1 MFHGGETA
9 DEDGLDLGMG
19 LLFGLL
25 ALPGVFSS
33 LFLADKYGSLFQVL
47 RGDLD
52 FDPYSASLPDE
63 YFFIALSMVVTAAVA
78 IWKWD
83 SLLPDRRDYINLAP
97 LPIASYSFLGANIFA
112 LLLLVGAMAVDVN
125 IASIGLFPLVVCG
138 SHSSLTYFA
147 IFLGA
152 HLVGVTLASVFGFSA
167 VLTILCVLM
176 SVLPFR
182 LFRKCSMYVRCILI
196 AVILAILATSATVP
210 GEIHGI
216 TEHTRSSLRL
226 LPTVWFTSLNQWML
240 GRANPTTAMLGNRA
254 LIATGLTFVLAIC
267 ACVFSYRRC
276 FTSSGEAN
284 AMLPAG
290 ENAIGNWIYRMV
302 NRLVFQT
309 PFERAAFRFTTKALV
324 RGESQA
330 LVLGWFVGLGIVISS
345 QSLVGSLTQ
354 PISSMGQMIP
364 SAEIL
369 SVPLTLSYFLI
380 LGLRCSFEVPIALR
394 ANWLFRLTVNP
405 DSRECA
411 AFARKVIAV
420 FLLPVLLL
428 CGLSLYASS
437 WSWKFTLVHLT
448 IVTVVSVLFI
458 EIVSIQFRKIPFT
471 CSMPRFKSNSIVVI
485 FIYVVGFFIFSTATS
500 TAEHWAFQDL
510 KRVLIFLP
518 VLCAICLGI
527 KYWQKSLTYLDTRVI
542 FDELPPTVVETLNL
556 NTSR

>member
-9 DEDGLDLGMG
+9 DEDGLDLGFG

-52 FDPYSASLPDE
+52 FDPYAASLPDE

-78 IWKWD
+78 VWKWD

-97 LPIASYSFLGANIFA
+97 LPISSYSFLGANTFA
-112 LLLLVGAMAVDVN
+112 LLLLVGTLAIDVN
-125 IASIGLFPLVVCG
+125 IASIVLFPLVVCG

-152 HLVGVTLASVFGFSA
+152 HLVGVTLASVFSFSA

-182 LFRKCSMYVRCILI
+182 LFRKCSLYVRCVLI
-196 AVILAILATSATVP
+196 AFILAILSSSATVP
-210 GEIHGI
+210 QKIHW
-216 TEHTRSSLRL
+216 SLGYTHQWLNL

-240 GRANPTTAMLGNRA
+240 GRTHPTTAMLGKQA
-254 LIATGLTFVLAIC
+254 LIATGLTFAVALC
-267 ACVFSYRRC
+267 ACIFSFRRC
-276 FTSSGEAN
+276 FTSSGETN
-284 AMLPAG
+284 AVLPAG
-290 ENAIGNWIYRMV
+290 ENAILNWIYRMV

-309 PFERAAFRFTTKALV
+309 PFERAAFRFTTKALA

-345 QSLVGSLTQ
+345 QSLVSSLAQ
-354 PISSMGQMIP
+354 PMGPIGQIP

-405 DSRECA
+405 ESRECST
-411 AFARKVIAV
+411 FARKVIFV
-420 FLLPVLLL
+420 FLLPALLL
-428 CGLSLYASS
+428 CCLPLCAKFWG
-437 WSWKFTLVHLT
+437 WKFALVHVA
-448 IVTVVSVLFI
+448 IVTAVSVLLI

-471 CSMPRFKSNSIVVI
+471 CSMPRFRSNSIVVI
-485 FIYVVGFFIFSTATS
+485 LIYVVGFFVFSTATS

-510 KRVLIFLP
+510 LRLLTFLP
-518 VLCAICLGI
+518 VLGATWLGI
-527 KYWQKSLTYLDTRVI
+527 RYWQKNLTYLDTQVI
-542 FDELPPTVVETLNL
+542 FDEFPASVVETMNL
-556 NTSR
+556 GVGP